1 MSAATFLHH
10 RQSALYHFKLADG
23 HDADAA
29 AARHH
34 LRSALSLAAEVLAA
48 VVADTPA
55 ERTQEAT
62 RLTSLWP
69 LVATAS
75 ALAKCLAALNA
86 KTDVLFDPELA
97 YWEQQLAAAIEIFSV
112 ASPTGESSVGSTDK
126 AVPPDSNSSE
136 LSSPLFQT
144 ETINVCAACGS
155 KHELEADVDS
165 PGIFYCVPCWV
176 AYDNGDFDSS
186 GGAADAT
193 AEAMATLDN
202 AVGDAR
208 ARGIIAYSISEMLAL
223 QTAHSAPLDAD
234 PVCLLGHSNVASV
247 TDMLASLPQP
257 RLEKSSGAKSGSK
270 GGGGIS
276 NGAQRKRNAQ
286 KKEGEERQVKPKE
299 DSCGPDAG
307 AGACLPSES
316 SMAEQVSHDNGD
328 PVDPTVPLSDA
339 TSVVVHSASDL

>member
-10 RQSALYHFKLADG
+10 RQSALYHIKLSDG

-34 LRSALSLAAEVLAA
+34 LRSALSLASEVLAA
-48 VVADTPA
+48 VAANALA
-55 ERTQEAT
+55 ERTQEAR

-86 KTDVLFDPELA
+86 ITDVLFDPELA

-112 ASPTGESSVGSTDK
+112 ASPTGESSIGSPDE

-186 GGAADAT
+186 GGAAADAT

-208 ARGIIAYSISEMLAL
+208 ARGIIAYSISELLAL

-257 RLEKSSGAKSGSK
+257 RPGKSSGAKSGSN
-270 GGGGIS
+270 GGGSIS

-299 DSCGPDAG
+299 DSCGPG
-307 AGACLPSES
+307 AGACLPGES
-316 SMAEQVSHDNGD
+316 SLADKASHDNGD
-328 PVDPTVPLSDA
+328 PVDLAVPLGDA
-339 TSVVVHSASDL
+339 TAVVGHSTSDL